1 MRHQDK
7 IALVTGAGRGIGLAI
22 ARKLAEEGADII
34 CLDVSEAA
42 AEAGA
47 AELRATGRKVCP
59 VAADVSNSEAVAR
72 AFERATSELGA
83 PSILINNAGLTRDQ
97 LLIRM
102 KDEEWDLVLNVNL
115 KGAFVCIREGVRSM
129 MKARYGRIVNVSS
142 IVGLGGATA
151 QANYA
156 ASKAGLIGLTKTV
169 AKEFGSRG
177 ITCNA
182 VAPGF
187 IKTEMTEAL
196 PEEFRNW
203 ATETAPLKRLGSVDD
218 VAGAVSFLCS
228 DDAAFITGQTLVV
241 DGGLTL

>member
-1 MRHQDK
+1 MRHLGRA
-7 IALVTGAGRGIGLAI
+7 ALITGAGRGIGLAI
-22 ARKLAEEGADII
+22 ALRLANEGADII
-34 CLDVSEAA
+34 CLDRTEEAA
-42 AEAGA
+42 ESGA
-47 AELRATGRKVCP
+47 SMLRETGRKVLA
-59 VAADVSNSEAVAR
+59 VGADVSNADEVAK
-72 AFERATSELGA
+72 AFERAAAELGPPA
-83 PSILINNAGLTRDQ
+83 YLVNNAGLTRDQ

-102 KDEEWDLVLNVNL
+102 KEEEWDLVLNVNL
-115 KGAFVCIREGVRSM
+115 KGAFLCIREAVRGM
-129 MKARYGRIVNVSS
+129 MKARIGRIVNISS

-187 IKTEMTEAL
+187 IQTEMTEAL
-196 PEEFRNW
+196 PEEFRSW
-203 ATETAPLKRLGSVDD
+203 AAETAPLKRLGSVDD

-228 DDAAFITGQTLVV
+228 DEASFITGQTLIV